1 MPIIPI
7 IWIHDIPGGT
17 NGLRHLPMRHLASI
31 VLSATLIILADCYP
45 THATSLVLPSLAPML
60 EKVIPTVVS
69 ISVRA
74 PATPGDAAGATLP
87 QADGSQDSSVNAV
100 PFTRISQAVGAGV
113 IVDASNGYVLTN
125 NHVIAGATD
134 IKVAVAD
141 GSAYEGSVI
150 GSDAETDIAVVQ
162 IKASGLI
169 AARLGDSSKLRVG
182 DYVAAIGNPF
192 GLGRT
197 ATFGII
203 SALGRAELGVEG
215 YQDIIQTDASLN
227 PGNSGGALVNLNGEL
242 VGINCAIIGASGG
255 NVGIGFAIP
264 INAARDIM
272 RQLIA
277 NGEIRRGQLGVE
289 VQNNDPEIERAI
301 GINTSAGALI
311 SDVISGSPA
320 ASAGMKAGD
329 VIVAVN
335 EVPIKNATDLH
346 ARIASFPPG
355 ASVRISLVRPSGRV
369 DLHATLSTEFKDDQT
384 ATTTEVEGHGL
395 LDGITLEKL
404 SPDSD
409 AFGKIEGAL
418 VSSVIDSS
426 KAASA
431 GLVPGDVIISVNQH
445 PSPTLHLVDEL
456 SQGPGEFVLLGI
468 FRDGH
473 KRFLV
478 VK

>member
-1 MPIIPI
+1 MRTIPL
-7 IWIHDIPGGT
+7 IWIPDIPGGARCLPHLP
-17 NGLRHLPMRHLASI
+17 LRHQAI
-31 VLSATLIILADCYP
+31 IALSAALTVLVGCYP
-45 THATSLVLPSLAPML
+45 THATSLTLPSLAPML

-74 PATPGDAAGATLP
+74 PATSSDAAGATLP
-87 QADGSQDSSVNAV
+87 QADGSQESSVNAV
-100 PFTRISQAVGAGV
+100 PFTRISQTVGAGV
-113 IVDASNGYVLTN
+113 IVDAGNGYILTN
-125 NHVIAGATD
+125 NHVIEGATD

-197 ATFGII
+197 ATFGIV
-203 SALGRAELGVEG
+203 SAIGRAEFGVEG

-227 PGNSGGALVNLNGEL
+227 PGNSGGALVNLKGEL
-242 VGINCAIIGASGG
+242 VGINSAIIGASGG

-264 INAARDIM
+264 INTARDIM

-277 NGEIRRGQLGVE
+277 NGEIHRGQLGVE
-289 VQNNDPEIERAI
+289 VQNNDRDIQRAI
-301 GINTSAGALI
+301 GINTSTGALI

-320 ASAGMKAGD
+320 ASAGMKPGD

-335 EVPIKNATDLH
+335 EVPIKSATELH

-355 ASVRISLVRPSGRV
+355 ASVRISLARPSGRV
-369 DLHATLSTEFKDDQT
+369 DLYATLRPEFKGDQ
-384 ATTTEVEGHGL
+384 ASISTEVEGHGI

-409 AFGKIEGAL
+409 AFGKVEGAL

-445 PSPTLHLVDEL
+445 PSPTPRLAAEL
-456 SQGPGEFVLLGI
+456 SQGSDEFVLLGI
-468 FRDGH
+468 FRDSH